1 MDLTR
6 ITTRTGRISK
16 AGNVQQYVNFIL
28 IPPLYGQFHDNYITK
43 DNNKR
48 GWPYSSWVFSQF
60 NNTDRKQARAT
71 DPWDTAKKFNSID
84 GWLAGWTS
92 RMCPGQQRTEVQR
105 WIINGRS
112 TLLTSPLL
120 LSSFGRVLSV
130 HRQYCPFLLLF
141 SALSESIQ
149 WHFHLN
155 IQFKPIHW
163 PSGWWFWFL
172 FGQHTMQCTNA
183 FNVCV
188 TGQWHGSSFPFVPL
202 REEPQKQTFNSK
214 LFDRKEIEFLWN
226 FMMVLPLQLLLS
238 SINKILGTLI
248 YYRRNCIFAGPTSWS
263 VCNKNSW
270 KYCDLSVS
278 GVDGGGAPIF
288 IRRLLLM
295 MMWCTDGQSSSAL

>member
-1 MDLTR
+1 M
-6 ITTRTGRISK
+6 
-16 AGNVQQYVNFIL
+16 
-28 IPPLYGQFHDNYITK
+28 
-43 DNNKR
+43 
-48 GWPYSSWVFSQF
+48 
-60 NNTDRKQARAT
+60 
-71 DPWDTAKKFNSID
+71 
-84 GWLAGWTS
+84 
-92 RMCPGQQRTEVQR
+92 
-105 WIINGRS
+105 
-112 TLLTSPLL
+112 
-120 LSSFGRVLSV
+120 
-130 HRQYCPFLLLF
+130 HRQYCPFLILF